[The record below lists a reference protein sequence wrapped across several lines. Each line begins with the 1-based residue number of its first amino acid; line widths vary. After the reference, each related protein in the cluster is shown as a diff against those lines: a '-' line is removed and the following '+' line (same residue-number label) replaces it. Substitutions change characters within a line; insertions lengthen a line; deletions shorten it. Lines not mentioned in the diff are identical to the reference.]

1 MIIRTPIQNQG
12 DVLARPKVLGAVQA
26 SDPQS
31 RTASRH
37 HQRFAFAINFHWQ
50 LWLISGEGDMNM
62 MFSESNLVRNI
73 FSKMSE
79 ISVIYTVQIL
89 PRTDKASVNQRC
101 HLLVIL
107 CRSQDSVE
115 VVVFDGDPE
124 KTTAMVMN
132 YFRSRSC
139 SHIPATIWWNF
150 WKYKRGGHLANVS
163 DKDFFQAEHHWA
175 ANRRTGG
182 SAKGGFEIFTGNH
195 QWSCG
200 QNHASNIRW

>member
-1 MIIRTPIQNQG
+1 MWCPSVIIRTPFQNQG

-31 RTASRH
+31 RAASRH

-89 PRTDKASVNQRC
+89 PRTDKASVNGATFWSYGVLRIQWKWLFLTGTLRKPLQWWWTTFGAGLA
-101 HLLVIL
+101 HITSRPWFGVI
-107 CRSQDSVE
+107 S
-115 VVVFDGDPE
+115 G
-124 KTTAMVMN
+124 N
-132 YFRSRSC
+132 
-139 SHIPATIWWNF
+139 I
-150 WKYKRGGHLANVS
+150 KRGGIW
-163 DKDFFQAEHHWA
+163 QM
-175 ANRRTGG
+175 
-182 SAKGGFEIFTGNH
+182 
-195 QWSCG
+195 
-200 QNHASNIRW
+200 

>member
-1 MIIRTPIQNQG
+1 MWCPWVMIKTLFQNQG

-31 RTASRH
+31 RAASRH

-89 PRTDKASVNQRC
+89 PRTDKASVNPFGHMVFSGFSGSGCFWRGPWENHC
-101 HLLVIL
+101 NGDELLSEQVL
-107 CRSQDSVE
+107 Q
-115 VVVFDGDPE
+115 
-124 KTTAMVMN
+124 
-132 YFRSRSC
+132 
-139 SHIPATIWWNF
+139 SHP
-150 WKYKRGGHLANVS
+150 GHNLV
-163 DKDFFQAEHHWA
+163 
-175 ANRRTGG
+175 
-182 SAKGGFEIFTGNH
+182 
-195 QWSCG
+195 
-200 QNHASNIRW
+200 